1 MSGGSDAHK
10 FHDIEQESNID
21 EELFLYENAVM
32 LSEKLE
38 LKFKMMKMH
47 DVWLLKKA
55 LAVIFPNKR
64 GVL

>member
-1 MSGGSDAHK
+1 
-10 FHDIEQESNID
+10 
-21 EELFLYENAVM
+21 M

-55 LAVIFPNKR
+55 LAVINPNKR
-64 GVL
+64 GVLQVDSPLQKHNSHFCKHSSKLVKKLKK

>member
-1 MSGGSDAHK
+1 
-10 FHDIEQESNID
+10 
-21 EELFLYENAVM
+21 M

-55 LAVIFPNKR
+55 LAVINPNKR